1 MLPRNELTIGAVGR
15 TEPVSR
21 TERIGEPGQEA
32 FQRSMAQLLGK
43 PVQALIASR
52 LADGSFLVKLNDT
65 VARMQLPGNATVG
78 STLELTLVSV
88 TPRPT
93 FELNSNGRT
102 ATLLASAP
110 PASAMASAQAAP
122 ASPSASA
129 MASAAQ
135 LPPGKPGALASAAP
149 STTTPAGHILP
160 LPTGAPAIGAGPL
173 VTTTPAGNTLLMP
186 SMPAATL
193 AGLAKPGADLLAAPG
208 ARAGLVQSQAP
219 GAALLGKALP
229 VPAPAALQP
238 GAEPNTTPATPAAP
252 ATLSHT
258 AQMLGAVLRAA
269 LSQTGSPGRIMARAP
284 IAAAPGMAP
293 AALAGA
299 LDEAVSNS
307 GLFYESHVAEWSR
320 GQRSIG
326 QLAQEPLMQQMQQ
339 LQRAGADIETVR
351 RQMAPTEPAVAHAI
365 DLQLQVQEQQR
376 VAWQGQVWPSQDLR
390 WDIERRADGDS
401 PAPEGQAGEEAVSW
415 HSTLTLRFAALG
427 DIGARL
433 VLSGDQ
439 ILLRLDAGSESV
451 AALLRAH
458 SGELESALHA
468 GGSFASV
475 SIGTAATADDRNND

>member
-21 TERIGEPGQEA
+21 TERIGDPGQEA
-32 FQRSMAQLLGK
+32 FQRAMAHMLGK

-65 VARMQLPGNATVG
+65 MARMQLPGNATVG
-78 STLELTLVSV
+78 STLELTLVAV

-102 ATLLASAP
+102 ATLLASAV
-110 PASAMASAQAAP
+110 PAGAQAA
-122 ASPSASA
+122 ASPTASA

-135 LPPGKPGALASAAP
+135 LPPGKPGILASAAP

-160 LPTGAPAIGAGPL
+160 LPTGASAIGAGPL

-186 SMPAATL
+186 AIPDATL
-193 AGLAKPGADLLAAPG
+193 TGLTKPGAELAAPG
-208 ARAGLVQSQAP
+208 ARAGLIQSQAP

-229 VPAPAALQP
+229 APAVLQT
-238 GAEPNTTPATPAAP
+238 GAEPNTTPAAP
-252 ATLSHT
+252 ATLSQT
-258 AQMLGAVLRAA
+258 AQMLTAVLRAA
-269 LSQTGSPGRIMARAP
+269 LSQTGSPGRIMARTP
-284 IAAAPGMAP
+284 IAATPGMAP
-293 AALAGA
+293 ATLAGA

-376 VAWQGQVWPSQDLR
+376 VAWQGQVWPGQDLR

-401 PAPEGQAGEEAVSW
+401 PAPDGQAGEEAASW

-427 DIGARL
+427 EIGARL

-439 ILLRLDAGSESV
+439 ILLRLDAGSEEV
-451 AALLRAH
+451 AALLRTR

-475 SIGTAATADDRNND
+475 SIGTADTADDQNNG